1 MVFVQC
7 NWNSAYMTVGLDEL
21 HGFTVIFAFQSV
33 AKLMQPTG
41 FIQRDVGM
49 KLLIV
54 KQIKRLT

>member
-1 MVFVQC
+1 M
-7 NWNSAYMTVGLDEL
+7 AVGLDEL
-21 HGFTVIFAFQSV
+21 HDFTVIFAFQSV